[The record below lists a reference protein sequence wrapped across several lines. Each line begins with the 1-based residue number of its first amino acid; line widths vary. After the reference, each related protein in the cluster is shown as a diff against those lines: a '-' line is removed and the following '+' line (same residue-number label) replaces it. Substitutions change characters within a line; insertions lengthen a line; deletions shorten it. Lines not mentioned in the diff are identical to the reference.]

1 VCFSHR
7 RNLAGEDVKG
17 ANGRGGGQGGTSFPS
32 MLFLPKELF
41 LLLSLRGEN
50 KNQKELQMNVAG

>member
-1 VCFSHR
+1 M
-7 RNLAGEDVKG
+7 GG
-17 ANGRGGGQGGTSFPS
+17 GGGQGGTSFPS